1 MAINRLAIARRPSL
15 RHHDTAAVA
24 FVAAAFFLMAGPPAA
39 LAQTL
44 PAFNWILEVDNS
56 GLGYPY
62 ATLGADALG
71 NVYVVGSTKSLNF
84 PVKNAVQSQSA
95 SPGSYDVFVT
105 KFDPAGN
112 VVYSTYFGGNADD
125 IVRAATVDAVGNI
138 YVAGTTA
145 SNNFP
150 TTPGSWSPTPPPPGG
165 ATFLFRLNPDGS
177 VGYSTYFTYGS
188 ETMPQAIAVD
198 DTGSVYLTGVT
209 YGAVPTTAGAYQTT
223 CACGVDIVFMVATGQ
238 HRDPDP
244 RFDLYIPDAF
254 LTRFD
259 PTGSKLVY
267 STYLGVK
274 YASGNAVAA
283 AADGSAYLGSPTGIY
298 RFDPTGSSLLASI
311 GPVVNTQAIAVG
323 PDGSVYLAGATG
335 TGSNQFQST
344 AGVFQPNAGGRPDL
358 PGQGA
363 ESPFGIASM
372 DPQLQN
378 TLAATYFGDPAYG
391 PSVSALALDSSGNL
405 YLGGYTSRAGLPT
418 RTPLQLGF
426 SGSLATGFVSEL
438 SADLSTLLF
447 SSQFG
452 DGEYFGVTGLGIGAN
467 GSFAL
472 AGATDHG
479 TVWANSVQPA
489 NLPPLRIDAVE
500 NAASRLNDLIAAGET
515 IYIRGTGFGSDAQL
529 LLGGS
534 VVPAISVTPTLI
546 AATVPSDLPNEP
558 VRVQVQSGG
567 AASNAVLLN
576 VATVSPGLYSA
587 DGSGFGQGYILN
599 KDGTLNSPT
608 NSAAPGDKITI
619 FATGVGPV
627 SFVDVY
633 AVTEFPGNVFT
644 DSFFCDGVAA
654 VMGPVAGFPGA
665 VYQLSVFVP
674 DPVALVA
681 TNPNLL
687 NFTFPPQ
694 VGVILQIDGAST
706 QNGLAI
712 SIGQ

>member
-1 MAINRLAIARRPSL
+1 
-15 RHHDTAAVA
+15 VA

-39 LAQTL
+39 PAQSL

-62 ATLGADALG
+62 AGLGTDALG
-71 NVYVVGSTKSLNF
+71 NVYVVGSTKSLSF
-84 PVKNAVQSQSA
+84 PVKNAAQSQSA

-105 KFDPAGN
+105 KFDPSGN
-112 VVYSTYFGGNADD
+112 IVYSTYFGGNADD
-125 IVRAATVDAVGNI
+125 IARAVAVDAAGDV

-145 SNNFP
+145 STDFP
-150 TTPGSWSPTPPPPGG
+150 TTPGSYSPSLPPPQTPGYTSSPG
-165 ATFLFRLNPDGS
+165 AIFLFKLNPDGS
-177 VGYSTYFTYGS
+177 LGYSTYFTS
-188 ETMPQAIAVD
+188 ASASATPQAIAVD
-198 DTGSVYLTGVT
+198 DTGSVYLTGYT
-209 YGAVPTTAGAYQTT
+209 YGGVPTTAGAYQTT
-223 CACGVDIVFMVATGQ
+223 CACGVDIVSMVATGQ

-244 RFDLYIPDAF
+244 RFDIYIPDAF

-267 STYLGVK
+267 STYLGVA

-298 RFDPTGSSLLASI
+298 RFDPTGSSLLASM
-311 GPVVNTQAIAVG
+311 GPMVAAQAMTVG
-323 PDGSVYLAGATG
+323 PNGNVYLAGTAGTG
-335 TGSNQFQST
+335 TNQFQST
-344 AGVFQPNAGGRPDL
+344 AGVFQSSPVPRPVSPTQVGG
-358 PGQGA
+358 
-363 ESPFGIASM
+363 SPVGIAIM

-378 TLAATYFGDPAYG
+378 TLAATYFGEFSYG
-391 PSVSALALDSSGNL
+391 GPVQVLALDSSGNV
-405 YLGGYTSRAGLPT
+405 YFGGYTSRAGLPT

-426 SGSLATGFVSEL
+426 GDSLTGFVSEL

-489 NLPPLRIDAVE
+489 DLPPLRIDAVE

-515 IYIRGTGFGSDAQL
+515 IYIRGAGFGSDAQL

-567 AASNAVLLN
+567 AASNPVLLN

-608 NSAAPGDKITI
+608 NPAAPGDKITI
-619 FATGVGPV
+619 LATGVGPV

-633 AVTEFPGNVFT
+633 AVTEFPGNVFIDT
-644 DSFFCDGVAA
+644 FFCDGVAA

-674 DPVALVA
+674 DPAALA
-681 TNPNLL
+681 ANNPNLL

-694 VGVILQIDGAST
+694 VPVVLQIDGAST

-712 SIGQ
+712 SIGP

>member
-1 MAINRLAIARRPSL
+1 MAINRLALFRGALL
-15 RHHDTAAVA
+15 RHCDTAGVA

-39 LAQTL
+39 PAQSL

-56 GLGYPY
+56 GLAYSF
-62 ATLGADALG
+62 AASLGTDAQG
-71 NVYVVGSTKSLNF
+71 NVYVVGSTTSLNF

-95 SPGSYDVFVT
+95 SPGSYDVVVT

-112 VVYSTYFGGNADD
+112 IVYSTYFGGNADD
-125 IVRAATVDAVGNI
+125 IATAVAVDSAGNV

-145 SNNFP
+145 STDFP
-150 TTPGSWSPTPPPPGG
+150 TTAGSYSPSLPPEQPPGYTSFTG
-165 ATFLFRLNPDGS
+165 AIFLFKLNPDGS
-177 VGYSTYFTYGS
+177 VGYSTYFTS
-188 ETMPQAIAVD
+188 ASAAATPQAIAVD
-198 DTGSVYLTGVT
+198 GTGSVYLTGIT
-209 YGAVPTTAGAYQTT
+209 FGGVPTTAGAYQTI
-223 CACGVDIVFMVATGQ
+223 CACTMTVYYGPPIS
-238 HRDPDP
+238 HS
-244 RFDLYIPDAF
+244 DAF
-254 LTRFD
+254 LTKFD
-259 PTGSKLVY
+259 PTGSKLIY
-267 STYLGVK
+267 STYLGIL
-274 YASGNAVAA
+274 YAFGSAVAV
-283 AADGSAYLGSPTGIY
+283 AADGSAYVGSPTGIY
-298 RFDPTGSSLLASI
+298 RFDPTGSSLLASM
-311 GPVVNTQAIAVG
+311 GPVVTPQAMTVG
-323 PDGSVYLAGATG
+323 PNGNVYLAGAAG
-335 TGSNQFQST
+335 TGVNQFETT
-344 AGVFQPNAGGRPDL
+344 AGVFQPNPVPRPVL
-358 PGQGA
+358 PGQGGGWA
-363 ESPFGIASM
+363 AGIAIM

-378 TLAATYFGDPAYG
+378 TLAATYFGEFSYG
-391 PSVSALALDSSGNL
+391 GPVQALALDSSGNV
-405 YLGGYTSRAGLPT
+405 YFGGYTSRAGLPT

-426 SGSLATGFVSEL
+426 GGPLATGFVSEL

-515 IYIRGTGFGSDAQL
+515 IYIRGAGFGSDAQL

-534 VVPAISVTPTLI
+534 VVPAISVAPTLI

-608 NSAAPGDKITI
+608 NPAAPGDKITI

-633 AVTEFPGNVFT
+633 AVTEFSGNVFI

-674 DPVALVA
+674 DPAALAA

-712 SIGQ
+712 SIGP

>member
-1 MAINRLAIARRPSL
+1 MTISRLAIARGLSL
-15 RHHDTAAVA
+15 RHHDTAGVA

-62 ATLGADALG
+62 ATLGTDAQG
-71 NVYVVGSTKSLNF
+71 NGYVVGSTKSLNL

-125 IVRAATVDAVGNI
+125 IARAATVDAAGNV

-145 SNNFP
+145 SNNFA

-198 DTGSVYLTGVT
+198 DTGSVYLTGIT
-209 YGAVPTTAGAYQTT
+209 NGGVPTTAGAYQTT
-223 CACGVDIVFMVATGQ
+223 CACAGLGYYYGPPIDI
-238 HRDPDP
+238 
-244 RFDLYIPDAF
+244 YDAF
-254 LTRFD
+254 LSRFD
-259 PTGSKLVY
+259 PTGSKLVC
-267 STYLGVK
+267 STYLGVS

-298 RFDPTGSSLLASI
+298 HFDPTGESLLDSI
-311 GPVVNTQAIAVG
+311 GPVVAAQAMAIG
-323 PDGSVYLAGATG
+323 PNGSVYLAGAAG
-335 TGSNQFQST
+335 TGSNQFQPT
-344 AGVFQPNAGGRPDL
+344 AGVFQTSPVPRPVL
-358 PGQGA
+358 PTQSSG
-363 ESPFGIASM
+363 STLGIAIM

-391 PSVSALALDSSGNL
+391 GSVRTLALDSSGNV
-405 YLGGYTSRAGLPT
+405 YFGGYTSRAGLPT

-426 SGSLATGFVSEL
+426 GGSLVTGFVSEL

-452 DGEYFGVTGLGIGAN
+452 DGEYFGVTGLGIGSN

-515 IYIRGTGFGSDAQL
+515 IYIGGAGFGSDTQL
-529 LLGGS
+529 LLGDVVVGDV
-534 VVPAISVTPTLI
+534 VVPVISVTPTLI
-546 AATVPSDLPNEP
+546 AATLPSDLPNEP

-567 AASNAVLLN
+567 AASNPVLLN
-576 VATVSPGLYSA
+576 VAITSPGLFSA

-599 KDGTLNSPT
+599 KDGTLNSPA
-608 NSAAPGDKITI
+608 NPAAPGDKITI
-619 FATGVGPV
+619 YATGVGPV
-627 SFVDVY
+627 SFTDGY
-633 AVTEFPGNVFT
+633 AVTQFWADVYIDGFH
-644 DSFFCDGVAA
+644 CDGLAA
-654 VMGPVAGFPGA
+654 VMDPVAGFPGA
-665 VYQLSVFVP
+665 VYQLTVLVP
-674 DPVALVA
+674 NPAALAA